1 MFGNLQKMATYP
13 DHEHDEEQE
22 ESIFEIFF
30 QDLDETLSY
39 CENIPDNPPNC
50 DIEYFRNRLKSA
62 VDGLNC
68 LEFNLVINRADQ
80 SLIEKIQTL
89 LSCLQPLREHWSTI
103 DFSMPSSFLSIVDG
117 AGCISATDR
126 LGRPPAFICTDQVE
140 YLFKIGFKIC
150 EIARMFLVHRT
161 TLWRRLKY
169 EEKNLVR
176 HTMINDSE
184 LMSVMREI
192 VNSQPHTGVSMMIG
206 HLKAKGISV
215 QQSRVRRTLRDID
228 PGSTLIRWGLTAVRR
243 KYSVAGPND
252 LWHIDGHH
260 ALIRW
265 KLVTHGG
272 IDGFSR
278 LIVFLKCSNNNLA
291 VTVLNSFLKA
301 VESYS
306 LPSRVRGDQ
315 GSENVLVARYME
327 ERRGSDR
334 GSFIAGKSVHNS
346 RIERLWRDVY
356 YAVIQTFYSLFYYLE
371 GNDLLDVDNQKDL
384 LCLHYV
390 FIPRINEALSQFV
403 VAYNSHGLRTERCW
417 SPQKIW
423 VNSMIQ
429 KNIHSAE
436 LNSEN
441 ILIDGI
447 EQYGIDPQVND
458 VQTHGE
464 DIGSLDMLNMQPD
477 HVIVDVDN
485 LLSQVDPLIPS
496 NEHGVDVYLAA
507 REIVRHDDV

>member
-1 MFGNLQKMATYP
+1 M
-13 DHEHDEEQE
+13 
-22 ESIFEIFF
+22 
-30 QDLDETLSY
+30 
-39 CENIPDNPPNC
+39 
-50 DIEYFRNRLKSA
+50 
-62 VDGLNC
+62 GLNC
-68 LEFNLVINRADQ
+68 
-80 SLIEKIQTL
+80 
-89 LSCLQPLREHWSTI
+89 
-103 DFSMPSSFLSIVDG
+103 SS
-117 AGCISATDR
+117 
-126 LGRPPAFICTDQVE
+126 Q
-140 YLFKIGFKIC
+140 
-150 EIARMFLVHRT
+150 EI
-161 TLWRRLKY
+161 
-169 EEKNLVR
+169 
-176 HTMINDSE
+176 
-184 LMSVMREI
+184 
-192 VNSQPHTGVSMMIG
+192 P
-206 HLKAKGISV
+206 
-215 QQSRVRRTLRDID
+215 
-228 PGSTLIRWGLTAVRR
+228 
-243 KYSVAGPND
+243 VAGPND

-334 GSFIAGKSVHNS
+334 
-346 RIERLWRDVY
+346 
-356 YAVIQTFYSLFYYLE
+356 
-371 GNDLLDVDNQKDL
+371 
-384 LCLHYV
+384 
-390 FIPRINEALSQFV
+390 
-403 VAYNSHGLRTERCW
+403 
-417 SPQKIW
+417 
-423 VNSMIQ
+423 
-429 KNIHSAE
+429 AE

>member
-1 MFGNLQKMATYP
+1 
-13 DHEHDEEQE
+13 
-22 ESIFEIFF
+22 
-30 QDLDETLSY
+30 
-39 CENIPDNPPNC
+39 
-50 DIEYFRNRLKSA
+50 
-62 VDGLNC
+62 
-68 LEFNLVINRADQ
+68 
-80 SLIEKIQTL
+80 
-89 LSCLQPLREHWSTI
+89 
-103 DFSMPSSFLSIVDG
+103 
-117 AGCISATDR
+117 
-126 LGRPPAFICTDQVE
+126 
-140 YLFKIGFKIC
+140 
-150 EIARMFLVHRT
+150 MFLVHRT

-192 VNSQPHTGVSMMIG
+192 VNSQPHTGQLNRTHY
-206 HLKAKGISV
+206 HL
-215 QQSRVRRTLRDID
+215 
-228 PGSTLIRWGLTAVRR
+228 
-243 KYSVAGPND
+243 
-252 LWHIDGHH
+252 
-260 ALIRW
+260 
-265 KLVTHGG
+265 
-272 IDGFSR
+272 
-278 LIVFLKCSNNNLA
+278 
-291 VTVLNSFLKA
+291 
-301 VESYS
+301 ESE
-306 LPSRVRGDQ
+306 VIK
-315 GSENVLVARYME
+315 EVKNVLVTEIYGK
-327 ERRGSDR
+327 RRGSDR

>member
-1 MFGNLQKMATYP
+1 MKSCSRITICLPWKTVCIIVFIFVVVIEANRRPYSSKSCDDVAIIGAGIAGTYAGWRLRKLHKKITVYEYSNRVGGRCYTTKFP
-13 DHEHDEEQE
+13 D
-22 ESIFEIFF
+22 
-30 QDLDETLSY
+30 
-39 CENIPDNPPNC
+39 IPDINV
-50 DIEYFRNRLKSA
+50 ELGAMRFTAKSKKLLYGTIREL
-62 VDGLNC
+62 GLP
-68 LEFNLVINRADQ
+68 
-80 SLIEKIQTL
+80 IQKFVLGAGASGDTTVHVRGVHL
-89 LSCLQPLREHWSTI
+89 RYKDLGALREHWSTI

-140 YLFKIGFKIC
+140 YLFKIGFKIG

-169 EEKNLVR
+169 EEKNLS
-176 HTMINDSE
+176 TTYWCEYDDW
-184 LMSVMREI
+184 
-192 VNSQPHTGVSMMIG
+192 P
-206 HLKAKGISV
+206 LKSKKGISV

-371 GNDLLDVDNQKDL
+371 GNDLLDVDNQKGSAVFT
-384 LCLHYV
+384 LCVYTSYQ
-390 FIPRINEALSQFV
+390 RSTLSIR
-403 VAYNSHGLRTERCW
+403 S
-417 SPQKIW
+417 
-423 VNSMIQ
+423 
-429 KNIHSAE
+429 
-436 LNSEN
+436 
-441 ILIDGI
+441 GI
-447 EQYGIDPQVND
+447 
-458 VQTHGE
+458 
-464 DIGSLDMLNMQPD
+464 
-477 HVIVDVDN
+477 
-485 LLSQVDPLIPS
+485 
-496 NEHGVDVYLAA
+496 
-507 REIVRHDDV
+507 

>member
-1 MFGNLQKMATYP
+1 
-13 DHEHDEEQE
+13 
-22 ESIFEIFF
+22 
-30 QDLDETLSY
+30 
-39 CENIPDNPPNC
+39 
-50 DIEYFRNRLKSA
+50 
-62 VDGLNC
+62 
-68 LEFNLVINRADQ
+68 
-80 SLIEKIQTL
+80 
-89 LSCLQPLREHWSTI
+89 
-103 DFSMPSSFLSIVDG
+103 
-117 AGCISATDR
+117 
-126 LGRPPAFICTDQVE
+126 
-140 YLFKIGFKIC
+140 
-150 EIARMFLVHRT
+150 MFLVHRT

-265 KLVTHGG
+265 KLVTHG
-272 IDGFSR
+272 
-278 LIVFLKCSNNNLA
+278 
-291 VTVLNSFLKA
+291 
-301 VESYS
+301 
-306 LPSRVRGDQ
+306 
-315 GSENVLVARYME
+315 
-327 ERRGSDR
+327 
-334 GSFIAGKSVHNS
+334 
-346 RIERLWRDVY
+346 
-356 YAVIQTFYSLFYYLE
+356 E

>member
-1 MFGNLQKMATYP
+1 
-13 DHEHDEEQE
+13 
-22 ESIFEIFF
+22 
-30 QDLDETLSY
+30 
-39 CENIPDNPPNC
+39 
-50 DIEYFRNRLKSA
+50 
-62 VDGLNC
+62 
-68 LEFNLVINRADQ
+68 
-80 SLIEKIQTL
+80 
-89 LSCLQPLREHWSTI
+89 
-103 DFSMPSSFLSIVDG
+103 
-117 AGCISATDR
+117 
-126 LGRPPAFICTDQVE
+126 
-140 YLFKIGFKIC
+140 
-150 EIARMFLVHRT
+150 MFLVHRT

-265 KLVTHGG
+265 KLVTHG
-272 IDGFSR
+272 
-278 LIVFLKCSNNNLA
+278 
-291 VTVLNSFLKA
+291 A

>member
-1 MFGNLQKMATYP
+1 
-13 DHEHDEEQE
+13 
-22 ESIFEIFF
+22 
-30 QDLDETLSY
+30 
-39 CENIPDNPPNC
+39 
-50 DIEYFRNRLKSA
+50 
-62 VDGLNC
+62 
-68 LEFNLVINRADQ
+68 
-80 SLIEKIQTL
+80 
-89 LSCLQPLREHWSTI
+89 
-103 DFSMPSSFLSIVDG
+103 
-117 AGCISATDR
+117 
-126 LGRPPAFICTDQVE
+126 
-140 YLFKIGFKIC
+140 
-150 EIARMFLVHRT
+150 MFLVHRT

-192 VNSQPHTGVSMMIG
+192 VNSQPHTGV
-206 HLKAKGISV
+206 
-215 QQSRVRRTLRDID
+215 R
-228 PGSTLIRWGLTAVRR
+228 STLIRWGLTAVRR

-423 VNSMIQ
+423 
-429 KNIHSAE
+429 
-436 LNSEN
+436 
-441 ILIDGI
+441 
-447 EQYGIDPQVND
+447 YGIDPQVND

>member
-1 MFGNLQKMATYP
+1 
-13 DHEHDEEQE
+13 
-22 ESIFEIFF
+22 
-30 QDLDETLSY
+30 
-39 CENIPDNPPNC
+39 
-50 DIEYFRNRLKSA
+50 
-62 VDGLNC
+62 
-68 LEFNLVINRADQ
+68 
-80 SLIEKIQTL
+80 
-89 LSCLQPLREHWSTI
+89 
-103 DFSMPSSFLSIVDG
+103 
-117 AGCISATDR
+117 
-126 LGRPPAFICTDQVE
+126 
-140 YLFKIGFKIC
+140 
-150 EIARMFLVHRT
+150 MFLVHRT

-192 VNSQPHTGVSMMIG
+192 VNSQPHTGV
-206 HLKAKGISV
+206 
-215 QQSRVRRTLRDID
+215 R
-228 PGSTLIRWGLTAVRR
+228 STLIRWGLTAVRR

-334 GSFIAGKSVHNS
+334 
-346 RIERLWRDVY
+346 
-356 YAVIQTFYSLFYYLE
+356 
-371 GNDLLDVDNQKDL
+371 
-384 LCLHYV
+384 
-390 FIPRINEALSQFV
+390 
-403 VAYNSHGLRTERCW
+403 
-417 SPQKIW
+417 
-423 VNSMIQ
+423 
-429 KNIHSAE
+429 AE